1 MLSLLAMVLVA
12 LGGLGAVAVV
22 YVVVVTIEYLAD
34 WFRARSERL
43 QTDPDLRCVTVSESI
58 RDGNVAYVQGL
69 FDTSREQFVESR
81 RIEGKQ
87 ADDRVRNAH
96 AHHQVAVW
104 G

>member
-22 YVVVVTIEYLAD
+22 YVVMVTIEFLTD

-43 QTDPDLRCVTVSESI
+43 QTDPDLRAITVADDI
-58 RDGNVAYVQGL
+58 RNGNVAYIQGL
-69 FDTSREQFVESR
+69 FDTSLEKFVDSR
-81 RIEGKQ
+81 RVEGKQ
-87 ADDRVRNAH
+87 ADERVRRAH
-96 AHHQVAVW
+96 SAHQVAVW